1 MGVEMTIWEKRYR
14 LREQT
19 MSVRGHALD
28 VGLVKYGTRYVRA
41 AELYCSNMLYL
52 VSFGVDYMFRL
63 RAD

>member
-1 MGVEMTIWEKRYR
+1 MDVEMTIWEKRYR

-41 AELYCSNMLYL
+41 AELDCSNML
-52 VSFGVDYMFRL
+52 
-63 RAD
+63 